1 MINEFVIYLRCVR
14 GYSENTIR
22 AYSADLQSYAR
33 WARENNKGARWS
45 TTTREDIDRYLEH
58 CSELELSSSTTN
70 RQLSAISALYR
81 FMQRNGL
88 DVENP
93 CKYES
98 RKKHAQ
104 SLPATINPK
113 QLCKAYERAHGI
125 GKVMLGLLITT
136 GIRIQELLDL
146 TYEDIDFDNCTLR
159 IMGKGSKE
167 RIVKTEPEALKTL
180 HGLLIDLKASG
191 RIFYMSQRKA
201 RSMVYDMLYPYCKGG
216 ALNPHA
222 IRHTFATELAK
233 AGESTTTIAKMLGHS
248 HIETSQKY
256 INMAEIPTP
265 HKGISLTPNTNA

>member
-1 MINEFVIYLRCVR
+1 MLQEFSNYLRCVR

-22 AYSADLQSYAR
+22 AYSADLQSFAR
-33 WARENNKGARWS
+33 WAKAHNESARWS
-45 TTTREDIDRYLEH
+45 TTTREDIDKYLEH
-58 CSELELSSSTTN
+58 CKQLQLSSATTN
-70 RQLSAISALYR
+70 RHLAAISSLYR
-81 FMQRNGL
+81 YFQRNGL
-88 DVENP
+88 DVTNP
-93 CKYES
+93 CQYES
-98 RKKHAQ
+98 RRKQAQ
-104 SLPATINPK
+104 TLPATINPK

-180 HGLLIDLKASG
+180 HELHIQLQASG

-201 RSMVYDMLYPYCKGG
+201 RSMVYDMLFPYCKGG

-233 AGESTTTIAKMLGHS
+233 AGESTTTIAKMLGHA

-256 INMAEIPTP
+256 INMAEIPTT
-265 HKGISLTPNTNA
+265 HKGISLT